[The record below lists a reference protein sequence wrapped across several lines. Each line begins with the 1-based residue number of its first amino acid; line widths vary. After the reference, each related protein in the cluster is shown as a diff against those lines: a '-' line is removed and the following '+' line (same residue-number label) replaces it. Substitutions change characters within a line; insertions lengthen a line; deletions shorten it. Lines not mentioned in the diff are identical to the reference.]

1 MLTFPVMMTH
11 ARTTCHCDTD
21 CIVLGLT
28 LVSHKSQ
35 NLTKT
40 LRISTMTDFIKSLQS
55 LDALHKEAESWTSDN
70 IEVTVA
76 ASYNSDEPI
85 TINLASTLGHNK
97 RISAANYKKKSNDV
111 HWLPSSLSASGDCWP
126 IRPLH
131 SSPTRTSFTREIS
144 FGAHRQRDI
153 HIHTSRLDNMLQQS
167 SLFLVH

>member
-21 CIVLGLT
+21 FIVLGLT

-70 IEVTVA
+70 TEVTVA
-76 ASYNSDEPI
+76 ASYNSDEPV

-97 RISAANYKKKSNDV
+97 QI
-111 HWLPSSLSASGDCWP
+111 
-126 IRPLH
+126 
-131 SSPTRTSFTREIS
+131 
-144 FGAHRQRDI
+144 
-153 HIHTSRLDNMLQQS
+153 
-167 SLFLVH
+167 